1 MVNWEAAGKYRE
13 SAIGPP
19 MDKLPD
25 FLAVMLAE
33 AGSGSMPVLLGL
45 AGLVTVLLLS
55 LIVMA
60 GLGARRR
67 AHAEAEATLA
77 RHGLETQLSE
87 LKGRLAAMA
96 EMTSTRQI
104 ELTQTLNQ
112 RLDQVTQRLGEHLA
126 DTGQKL
132 GQSLAESTSRTSD
145 SLARLYERLALLDA
159 AQANLSDL
167 STQVVSLK
175 DVLANKQAR
184 GAFGQARMEAIIE
197 DGLPRRSYEFQATL
211 SNGKRPDCLIRLPG
225 APAALAID
233 AKFPLEGF
241 EALRLA
247 ATPEAAAV
255 ASARV
260 REAVG
265 RHIDD
270 IAAKYFIPGE
280 TQDMALLFV
289 PSEAVFAELS
299 ERFTDLV
306 QRAHRARIVIVSPNI
321 LVLAVQ
327 TMQAI
332 LKDVRMREQAS
343 VIQRE
348 VGLLMGD
355 VSRLAERVKDL
366 EKHFTL
372 AAKDVEKILTSTEKL
387 TQRGARIESV
397 EVGEGAAVAPA
408 PRQHAIAGA

>member
-1 MVNWEAAGKYRE
+1 ME
-13 SAIGPP
+13 S
-19 MDKLPD
+19 
-25 FLAVMLAE
+25 LAE
-33 AGSGSMPVLLGL
+33 DITGRLSGADPLLVL
-45 AGLVTVLLLS
+45 AGASALAVLLLATLVVAALLS
-55 LIVMA
+55 S
-60 GLGARRR
+60 RRR
-67 AHAEAEATLA
+67 ARAEAEAA
-77 RHGLETQLSE
+77 IGRHGLEAQLAE

-96 EMTSTRQI
+96 EMTSARQV

-112 RLDQVTQRLGEHLA
+112 RLDQVTHRLGETLA

-132 GQSLAESTSRTSD
+132 GQNLAESTGRTSD

-167 STQVVSLK
+167 SSQVVSLK

-197 DGLPRRSYEFQATL
+197 DGLPRGAYEFQATL
-211 SNGKRPDCLIRLPG
+211 SNGRRPDCLIRLPG

-247 ATPEAAAV
+247 STPETAAA

-260 REAVG
+260 RESVG

-270 IAAKYFIPGE
+270 ISAKYFIPGE
-280 TQDMALLFV
+280 TQDLALLFV
-289 PSEAVFAELS
+289 PSEAVFAELT
-299 ERFTDLV
+299 ERFSELV

-321 LVLAVQ
+321 LMLAVQ

-332 LKDVRMREQAS
+332 LKDVRMREQAG

-355 VSRLAERVKDL
+355 VTRLAERVKDL

-372 AAKDVEKILTSTEKL
+372 ASKDVEKILTSTEKL
-387 TQRGARIESV
+387 TQRATRIEAV
-397 EVGEGAAVAPA
+397 EVDQSAVVASPSA
-408 PRQHAIAGA
+408 RPRAIAGE